1 MRQSA
6 TLGLFLVLAVFAL
19 MSASDALAQTP
30 AGRVTSTTGDV
41 HIERAGTT
49 VPATIGMG
57 LIVHDRVVTAAN
69 SRVTITLTDNSKL
82 ELDESTSMVIDQ
94 QLVTSSSR
102 STKLTSAPRSCAFRR
117 AQSSLGPKDPQ
128 GTRCRPPEV
137 SSIAFRTLPPEFTS
151 DVLDGYGLRGNLP
164 ARPPP
169 AASYPVLVHWLVRL
183 LALPSDPVSRRQ
195 PLRFA
200 ILHLHQ
206 VGART
211 FTSPATEH
219 ARHTGFARYARRL
232 TPPLTAAVAAAG
244 RLLRSR
250 EGRLLR

>member
-1 MRQSA
+1 MPSA
-6 TLGLFLVLAVFAL
+6 DFCTAFARLAA
-19 MSASDALAQTP
+19 
-30 AGRVTSTTGDV
+30 
-41 HIERAGTT
+41 
-49 VPATIGMG
+49 
-57 LIVHDRVVTAAN
+57 
-69 SRVTITLTDNSKL
+69 
-82 ELDESTSMVIDQ
+82 
-94 QLVTSSSR
+94 
-102 STKLTSAPRSCAFRR
+102 CAVQFG
-117 AQSSLGPKDPQ
+117 SKDPQ

-211 FTSPATEH
+211 FTSPAIEH
-219 ARHTGFARYARRL
+219 ARHTGFARCARLLTRTNQKTRRL
-232 TPPLTAAVAAAG
+232 QSLFQKRRAQAG
-244 RLLRSR
+244 WAKSEYRC
-250 EGRLLR
+250 GRPRCIRWNGPFNLATTDKNDCHENRND

>member
-1 MRQSA
+1 MPSA
-6 TLGLFLVLAVFAL
+6 DFC
-19 MSASDALAQTP
+19 
-30 AGRVTSTTGDV
+30 
-41 HIERAGTT
+41 I
-49 VPATIGMG
+49 
-57 LIVHDRVVTAAN
+57 
-69 SRVTITLTDNSKL
+69 
-82 ELDESTSMVIDQ
+82 
-94 QLVTSSSR
+94 
-102 STKLTSAPRSCAFRR
+102 AFRR
-117 AQSSLGPKDPQ
+117 LLARAVQFGSKDPQ

-151 DVLDGYGLRGNLP
+151 DGLDGYGLRGNLP

-211 FTSPATEH
+211 FTSPAIEH
-219 ARHTGFARYARRL
+219 ARHTGCARCARRL
-232 TPPLTAAVAAAG
+232 TPSLTDACAAAARAIRREQQAPVNTRRRRTRPRWYPPSGKGSDHNQHRVQRHRPWPSPYSKQSVYPGGWPNIIYGVGQAAPTARDERAHPPGIASSKKG
-244 RLLRSR
+244 R
-250 EGRLLR
+250 

>member
-1 MRQSA
+1 MPSA
-6 TLGLFLVLAVFAL
+6 DFCTAFVRLPARAVQFG
-19 MSASDALAQTP
+19 S
-30 AGRVTSTTGDV
+30 
-41 HIERAGTT
+41 
-49 VPATIGMG
+49 
-57 LIVHDRVVTAAN
+57 
-69 SRVTITLTDNSKL
+69 
-82 ELDESTSMVIDQ
+82 
-94 QLVTSSSR
+94 
-102 STKLTSAPRSCAFRR
+102 
-117 AQSSLGPKDPQ
+117 KDPQ

-164 ARPPP
+164 ARPSP

-211 FTSPATEH
+211 FTSPAIEH
-219 ARHTGFARYARRL
+219 ARHTGFAR
-232 TPPLTAAVAAAG
+232 
-244 RLLRSR
+244 LRSPAHAA
-250 EGRLLR
+250 LDLRARYGSAAIMASAKRSPESRPTLKEKKKPPDYES

>member
-1 MRQSA
+1 MPSA
-6 TLGLFLVLAVFAL
+6 DFCTAFARLAA
-19 MSASDALAQTP
+19 
-30 AGRVTSTTGDV
+30 
-41 HIERAGTT
+41 
-49 VPATIGMG
+49 
-57 LIVHDRVVTAAN
+57 
-69 SRVTITLTDNSKL
+69 
-82 ELDESTSMVIDQ
+82 
-94 QLVTSSSR
+94 
-102 STKLTSAPRSCAFRR
+102 CAVQFG
-117 AQSSLGPKDPQ
+117 SKDPQ

-169 AASYPVLVHWLVRL
+169 AASYTVLVHWLVRL

-211 FTSPATEH
+211 FTSPAIEH
-219 ARHTGFARYARRL
+219 ARHTGFARCARTLDGVPAHRL
-232 TPPLTAAVAAAG
+232 SDALLTTGHRAA
-244 RLLRSR
+244 LLTVRSSTKFYNLWPHDR
-250 EGRLLR
+250 